1 MALDILSCVLGGGS
15 LITLIIFLIKRHDE
29 KSEKND
35 KTLEEIKAIRKQQEK
50 QEKDSVRLQILLMMY
65 NYTEDKKEA
74 LMKCAEYY
82 FKPKEKGGLEADWYL
97 TDEFRSFLKT
107 HDIECPIWFKGGIV

>member
-1 MALDILSCVLGGGS
+1 MALDILRWILEGGTF
-15 LITLIIFLIKRHDE
+15 ITLIIFLIKRHDE

-35 KTLEEIKAIRKQQEK
+35 TTLNEIKEIKKQMEK

-65 NYTEDKKEA
+65 NYTDDKKEA

-97 TDEFRSFLKT
+97 TDEFSSFLKT
-107 HDIECPIWFKGGIV
+107 HDIECPIWFKG